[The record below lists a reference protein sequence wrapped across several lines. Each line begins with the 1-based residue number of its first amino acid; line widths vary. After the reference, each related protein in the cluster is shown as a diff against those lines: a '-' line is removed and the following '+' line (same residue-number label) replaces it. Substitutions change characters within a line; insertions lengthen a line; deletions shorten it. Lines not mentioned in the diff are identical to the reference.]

1 MIIAKYGGEQ
11 MNYILHYD
19 IAALIIYL
27 PILLVF
33 YGKKG
38 GLAFKSRIFEC
49 LIWSG
54 FLSTVSDIG
63 STLVNTY
70 DVPMMA
76 KWTINMLYYLCH
88 SSTSFL
94 VASYFVVMAEPIVK
108 MSLRRKC
115 QLVIPFSIQAVL
127 IAFNP
132 MLKVLFY
139 FDANG
144 SYHRGKYILVG
155 YAIAMYYLVYLLIF
169 VLKHTDFFDKSTRI
183 VIYASTLFN
192 LVPLAIQIRVPYVL
206 IECFGVTLYILII
219 NMVFQANDASVDN
232 ATKLLSRQSFESD
245 CKAYTSLGSNFSVLV
260 VKLRDA
266 EFIQKR
272 LGPQVWGKMH
282 LAFANYISRFVRYGN
297 AYSLGNGSFVLC
309 FVNESSEPKYVID
322 NISGRMKEQW
332 GFDGMKTMLSATMCL
347 VSYPLHAPDC
357 HTFLDLVDEVVAR
370 KDEKDTIVYVD
381 SIEVVDRRRR
391 STIERTLNSETLYR
405 ALEVVYQPIYS
416 IRQKRYTHAEALIRL
431 RDPILGYIMPEEFIP
446 IAERSGRMSKLGQ
459 FVLEN
464 VCKLIAS
471 EKPEGAGLELIGV
484 NLSVIQCMQTDLVS
498 QIASVVQKYD
508 ISPSSICFEITENVG
523 ANPPDIVIN
532 NVRELNSLG
541 FRFAID
547 DFGTASVSMQ
557 QIMVLPIRYL
567 KLDRSFIEEAFTS
580 EKTMLLLRNSID
592 IAKSIHLEVIAEGIE
607 TKELAKQVADHFDV
621 DYCQGFY
628 YSESCMG
635 RELSSRIKSIN
646 AKNMEI

>member
-1 MIIAKYGGEQ
+1 

-19 IAALIIYL
+19 VAALVIYI
-27 PILLVF
+27 PILLTF

-49 LIWSG
+49 LIWTG

-63 STLVNTY
+63 SIIINTSNA
-70 DVPMMA
+70 PMMA
-76 KWTINMLYYLCH
+76 KWIINMFYYLFH

-94 VASYFVVMAEPIVK
+94 VASYFVVMAEPIVR
-108 MSLRRKC
+108 MSLKRKC
-115 QLVIPFSIQAVL
+115 QLIIPYAIQAVL

-139 FDANG
+139 FDEDGN
-144 SYHRGKYILVG
+144 YNRGKYILVG
-155 YAIAMYYLVYLLIF
+155 YVIAMYYLIYLLVF

-183 VIYASTLFN
+183 IIYASSVFN
-192 LVPLAIQIRVPYVL
+192 IVPLAIQIRVPAVL

-245 CKAYTSLGSNFSVLV
+245 CKAYTSLGANFSVLV

-297 AYSLGNGSFVLC
+297 AYSLGNGTFALC
-309 FVNESSEPKYVID
+309 FMNESSEPKYVID
-322 NISGRMKEQW
+322 SINGRMNEQW
-332 GFDGMKTMLSATMCL
+332 GFDGLKTMLSATMCL
-347 VSYPLHAPDC
+347 VSYPLHAPDY

-370 KDEKDTIVYVD
+370 KDEKENIVYVD

-405 ALEVVYQPIYS
+405 ALEIVYQPIYS
-416 IRQKRYTHAEALIRL
+416 VRHNKFTHAEALIRL

-446 IAERSGRMSKLGQ
+446 IAERNGTMTKLGQ

-471 EKPEGAGLELIGV
+471 GKPEEAGIELIGV

-498 QIASVVQKYD
+498 LIASVVQKYD
-508 ISPSSICFEITENVG
+508 VSPSSICFEITENVG
-523 ANPPDIVIN
+523 ANPPDIVVN

-547 DFGTASVSMQ
+547 DFGTASASMQ

-567 KLDRSFIEEAFTS
+567 KLERSFVENAFMS
-580 EKTMLLLRNSID
+580 EKTRLLLQNSID
-592 IAKSIHLEVIAEGIE
+592 IARSIHLEVVAEGIE
-607 TKELAKQVADHFDV
+607 TKELAKQVADNFAV

-635 RELSSRIKSIN
+635 RELSSKVKALN
-646 AKNMEI
+646 AQNMKI